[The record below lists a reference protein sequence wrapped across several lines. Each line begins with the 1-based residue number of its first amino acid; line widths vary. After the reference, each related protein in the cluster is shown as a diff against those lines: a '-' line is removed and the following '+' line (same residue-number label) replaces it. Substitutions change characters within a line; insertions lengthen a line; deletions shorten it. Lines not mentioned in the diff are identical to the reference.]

1 MYIYIYNYI
10 NIYCTLYIYIHM
22 YLYIYIIIYTYSICI
37 PIIHRTIMG
46 YIRNSDC
53 FLLRKLP
60 SNSLGVAGGVRAN
73 GSFTGREFTG
83 LSTVIIEQEAS
94 WLGDWKYSWGDLEKA
109 STWSSTSTSLCG
121 KKCGSVRAIWFIK
134 GTVPTGWRIC
144 RTLRRFQIYQ
154 NTLDI
159 PYPILW
165 IS

>member
-1 MYIYIYNYI
+1 
-10 NIYCTLYIYIHM
+10 M
-22 YLYIYIIIYTYSICI
+22 YLYIYIYIYIYTYSICI

-53 FLLRKLP
+53 FLLRTDCFFTAEAGCQATPSVLP
-60 SNSLGVAGGVRAN
+60 EVSEQMGRSLEGNSQAWV
-73 GSFTGREFTG
+73 
-83 LSTVIIEQEAS
+83 LSSLSSWEAA

-121 KKCGSVRAIWFIK
+121 KKCGSFRAIWFNK

-159 PYPILW
+159 PTQFCGFHRC
-165 IS
+165 S